1 MKNSLIVLP
10 LALLLASCAGTK
22 VTHTDVATGAT
33 NPKAIYIQPF
43 DITEADYVGYHEGG
57 YGERPIRRSLAPAE
71 FSNDLKIELAKI
83 APTMVLKDGEVPHV
97 GWLVTG
103 SFVLVDAGHPA
114 ARTTFF
120 AGQSRIKL
128 HVRVIDLGSKNARP
142 DSKDINPDKELYS
155 GRGNVIYEFDV
166 AGGSRLSGPIGTIYA
181 PGYGYAVPFDFK
193 NAADRIGM
201 ALTPDA
207 LRYGDHPTTVIR

>member
-1 MKNSLIVLP
+1 MKNSLTALCT
-10 LALLLASCAGTK
+10 ALLLTSCAGTK
-22 VTHTDVATGAT
+22 ISHTDVATGAT
-33 NPKAIYIQPF
+33 NPRAIYIQPF
-43 DITEADYVGYHEGG
+43 DVTNADYIGYHKGG

-71 FSNDLKIELAKI
+71 FANDLKIELAKI
-83 APTMVLKDGEVPHV
+83 APTMVLKEGDVPHV

-114 ARTTFF
+114 VRTTFF

-128 HVRVIDLGSKNARP
+128 HVRVIDLESKKTSP
-142 DSKDINPDKELYS
+142 DSKDINPDRELS
-155 GRGNVIYEFDV
+155 EGRGNIIYEFDV
-166 AGGSRLSGPIGTIYA
+166 AGGSRLSGPIGSIYA

-201 ALTPDA
+201 ALTPDP
-207 LRYGDHPTTVIR
+207 LRYGDRPTTVVR